1 MQHETKM
8 ENQSW
13 LKKLAR
19 RLGPGHVVN
28 LCFIVVLLFSTLLTW
43 REVVVLEDAYI
54 SSQRNHLEN
63 VANALDK
70 HLQYNVDKLIF
81 LRNGMR
87 EALVAPL
94 DFISLRNAVTEFE
107 QHRDEHAWQI
117 ELNRRRTMPVNGV
130 SDALVSEGNLLSR
143 ENESLDN
150 EITAA
155 LEVGYLLR
163 LAHNSSS
170 MVEAKYILTPVL
182 WKYLYRYAKKHQA
195 RGNGFGYGMVYP
207 NNPQSVTRTLSARYY
222 KDGAEILIDR
232 GWDMATGEKDF
243 DDPLNQQHRPRRLT
257 PRECARLMGFEA
269 PGEAKFRI
277 PVSDTQAYRQ
287 FGNSVVVPVFAAVAK
302 LLEPKIKQA
311 VALRQQEAQH
321 GRRSR

>member
-1 MQHETKM
+1 MTT
-8 ENQSW
+8 S
-13 LKKLAR
+13 
-19 RLGPGHVVN
+19 
-28 LCFIVVLLFSTLLTW
+28 LLNSLL
-43 REVVVLEDAYI
+43 R
-54 SSQRNHLEN
+54 
-63 VANALDK
+63 AL
-70 HLQYNVDKLIF
+70 
-81 LRNGMR
+81 LRWGA
-87 EALVAPL
+87 ALVFCLPL
-94 DFISLRNAVTEFE
+94 R
-107 QHRDEHAWQI
+107 HRSHFWARACGM
-117 ELNRRRTMPVNGV
+117 LFP
-130 SDALVSEGNLLSR
+130 LLLLAQL
-143 ENESLDN
+143 LDP
-150 EITAA
+150 
-155 LEVGYLLR
+155 
-163 LAHNSSS
+163 
-170 MVEAKYILTPVL
+170 MVEAIYILTPVL